1 MIIESLLDLD
11 LYKLTMMQVA
21 YFKHRDIEVEY
32 TFKNRSTD
40 VNLLEHVKLK
50 DLERELYHVTT
61 LKVTDKEIEYLRTLG
76 FFKEEFLE
84 YLSGLQLPMV
94 KVNRMVPFQ
103 AYNISAKGIWCEN
116 ILWETIILSIT
127 NELYH
132 KSQWDGTFGMVE
144 DIHNEGMDRLY
155 QKIEK
160 LQGGRYN
167 FTEFG
172 TRRRYSRMWQERVVK
187 ILQHEHNNSP
197 TGIGFQG
204 TSNVHLAMK
213 LGLPCIGTFAHEMPM
228 VYSGIYNDD
237 LKESHRRMLQDWWD
251 FYGETLSIALTDT
264 YGSEYFFNDFTK
276 EQAQNWKG
284 LRQDSGDPFIFG
296 EQAEAF
302 YISKMV
308 DPREKLIVFSDGL
321 NMDKIIDLGDSF
333 RGRIQTGFG
342 WGTNLTNDLGFRTLS
357 LVVKATWSN
366 GHGTVKLSDNLN
378 KAMGS
383 PENIERFKNEF
394 GYTNTLTQELVN

>member
-1 MIIESLLDLD
+1 MA
-11 LYKLTMMQVA
+11 QVA
-21 YFKHRDIEVEY
+21 FFKHRDNEVEY
-32 TFKNRSTD
+32 TFNNRSKD
-40 VNLLEHVKLK
+40 VNLLKHIQLN
-50 DLERELYHVTT
+50 DLEKQLKHVTT
-61 LKVTDKEIEYLRTLG
+61 LRVTRREIVKLRELG
-76 FFKEEFLE
+76 LFKEEFLLF
-84 YLSGLQLPMV
+84 LSELRLPMV
-94 KVNRMVPFQ
+94 DVTRNVPFETFD
-103 AYNISAKGIWCEN
+103 IKSKGKWCEV
-116 ILWETIILSIT
+116 ILWETIILAIT

-132 KSQWDGTFGMVE
+132 KSQISGDPFELE
-144 DIHNEGMDRLY
+144 DIYDEGMERLY
-155 QKIEK
+155 EKIDK
-160 LQGGRYN
+160 LYSGKYN

-172 TRRRYSRMWQERVVK
+172 TRRRFSRRWQERVVK
-187 ILQHEHNNSP
+187 TLNREHSLAP
-197 TGIGFQG
+197 DGIGFQG
-204 TSNVHLAMK
+204 TSNVHLSFK
-213 LGLPCIGTFAHEMPM
+213 LDIPCVGTFAHEMPM

-237 LKESHRRMLQDWWD
+237 LVVSHRKMLDDWWD

-308 DPREKLIVFSDGL
+308 DPRGKLVVFSDGL
-321 NMDKIIDLGDSF
+321 NVDKIIALGDSF
-333 RGRIQTGFG
+333 RNRLQTSFG

-366 GHGTVKLSDNLN
+366 GHGTVKLSDNLF

-383 PENIERFKNEF
+383 VEDIERFKKEF
-394 GYTNTLTQELVN
+394 GYTNKEKQELLN

>member
-1 MIIESLLDLD
+1 MIIESLLDAD
-11 LYKLTMMQVA
+11 LYKLTMMQLA
-21 YFKHRDIEVEY
+21 FFKYRDIEVEY
-32 TFKNRSTD
+32 TFKNRSKD
-40 VNLLEHVKLK
+40 VNLLEHIELK
-50 DLERELYHVTT
+50 DLEEQLKHVTT
-61 LKVTDKEIEYLRTLG
+61 LRVTRDEIVKLRNLG
-76 FFKEEFLE
+76 LFKEEFLTF
-84 YLSGLQLPMV
+84 LSELRLPMV
-94 KVNRMVPFQ
+94 DVRRSVPFETFD
-103 AYNISAKGIWCEN
+103 IKSKGKWCET
-116 ILWETIILSIT
+116 ILWETIILAIT

-132 KSQWDGTFGMVE
+132 KSQITGDPFELE
-144 DIHNEGMDRLY
+144 DIYDEGMERLY
-155 QKIEK
+155 TKIDK
-160 LQGGRYN
+160 LYSGKYN

-172 TRRRYSRMWQERVVK
+172 TRRRFSRKWQERVVK
-187 ILQHEHNNSP
+187 TLKREHRLAP
-197 TGIGFQG
+197 DGIGFQG
-204 TSNVHLAMK
+204 TSNVHLAFK
-213 LGLPCIGTFAHEMPM
+213 LGIPCVGTFAHEMPM

-237 LKESHRRMLQDWWD
+237 LVGSHRKMLQEWWD

-276 EQAQNWKG
+276 EQAQVWKG
-284 LRQDSGDPFIFG
+284 LRQDSGDPFVFG

-308 DPREKLIVFSDGL
+308 DPADKLIVFSDGL
-321 NMDKIIDLGDSF
+321 NVDKIIKLGDTF

-383 PENIERFKNEF
+383 KEDIERFTKEF
-394 GYTNTLTQELVN
+394 GYTNKEKEELLN

>member
-11 LYKLTMMQVA
+11 LYKLTMCQVA
-21 YFKHRDIEVEY
+21 YYKHRDNEVEY

-40 VNLLEHVKLK
+40 VNLLEYVKLE
-50 DLERELYHVTT
+50 DLEREFNHVTT
-61 LKVTDKEIEYLRTLG
+61 LKVTKKE
-76 FFKEEFLE
+76 LE
-84 YLSGLQLPMV
+84 YLESTSLFTWDFLEFLGGLQLPMV
-94 KVNRMVPFQ
+94 DVNRNTPFKT
-103 AYNISAKGIWCEN
+103 YDIKVKGKWCET
-116 ILWETIILSIT
+116 ILWETIILAIV

-132 KSQWDGTFGMVE
+132 KSQWDGTFGQAE
-144 DIHNEGMDRLY
+144 DIYNEGMDRLY
-155 QKIEK
+155 DKIDK
-160 LQGGRYN
+160 LRGGKYN

-172 TRRRYSRMWQERVVK
+172 TRRRYSRVWQERVVK
-187 ILQHEHNNSP
+187 TLKHEHENDPN
-197 TGIGFQG
+197 GIGFQG

-237 LKESHRRMLQDWWD
+237 LVDSHRKMLEDWYS
-251 FYGETLSIALTDT
+251 FYGERLSIALTDT
-264 YGSEYFFNDFTK
+264 YGSEYFFKDFTK
-276 EQAQNWKG
+276 EQARNWKG
-284 LRQDSGDPFIFG
+284 LRQDSGDPFKFG

-302 YISKMV
+302 YISKMI
-308 DPREKLIVFSDGL
+308 DPKEKLIVFSDGL
-321 NMDKIIDLGDSF
+321 NVDKIIELGDSF
-333 RGRIQTGFG
+333 RGRIQTSFG

-383 PENIERFKNEF
+383 TEDIERFKKEF
-394 GYTNTLTQELVN
+394 GYTNTQKQELVN

>member
-1 MIIESLLDLD
+1 
-11 LYKLTMMQVA
+11 MMQVA

-50 DLERELYHVTT
+50 DLERELEHVTT
-61 LKVTDKEIEYLRTLG
+61 LRVTDSEIDYLRTLG
-76 FFKEEFLE
+76 LFKEEFLD
-84 YLSGLQLPMV
+84 YLRRLQLPMV
-94 KVNRMVPFQ
+94 TVNRMVPFQ

-116 ILWETIILSIT
+116 ILWETIILAIT

-144 DIHNEGMDRLY
+144 DIHNEGLDRLH

-172 TRRRYSRMWQERVVK
+172 TRRRYSRTWQERVVK
-187 ILQHEHNNSP
+187 ILKHEHNSSP

-213 LGLPCIGTFAHEMPM
+213 LDLPCVGTFAHEMPM
-228 VYSGIYNDD
+228 VYSGIYNND
-237 LKESHRRMLQDWWD
+237 LKESHRIMLQDWWN

-264 YGSEYFFNDFTK
+264 YGSKYFFDDFTK

-284 LRQDSGDPFIFG
+284 LRQDSGDPFVFG

-308 DPREKLIVFSDGL
+308 DPRDKLIVFSDGL
-321 NMDKIIDLGDSF
+321 NVDKIIELGDSF
-333 RGRIQTGFG
+333 RNRIQTGFG

-383 PENIERFKNEF
+383 KEDIERFKKEF
-394 GYTNTLTQELVN
+394 GYTNELKQELLN

>member
-11 LYKLTMMQVA
+11 LYKITMMQLA
-21 YFKHRDIEVEY
+21 FFKHRDIEVEY
-32 TFKNRSTD
+32 TFKNRSMD

-50 DLERELYHVTT
+50 DLERELEYVTT
-61 LKVTDKEIEYLRTLG
+61 LRVTNSEIDYLRTLG
-76 FFKEEFLE
+76 LFKEEFLD
-84 YLSGLQLPMV
+84 YLRRLQLPMV
-94 KVNRMVPFQ
+94 TVNRMVPFQ
-103 AYNISAKGIWCEN
+103 AYNMSTKGIWCEN
-116 ILWETIILSIT
+116 ILWETIILAIT

-144 DIHNEGMDRLY
+144 DIHNEGLDRLY

-172 TRRRYSRMWQERVVK
+172 TRRRYSRTWQERVVK
-187 ILQHEHNNSP
+187 ILKHEHNSSP

-213 LGLPCIGTFAHEMPM
+213 LDLPCVGTFAHEMPM
-228 VYSGIYNDD
+228 VYSGIYNDN
-237 LKESHRRMLQDWWD
+237 LKESHRKMLQDWWN

-264 YGSEYFFNDFTK
+264 YGSKYFFDDFTK

-284 LRQDSGDPFIFG
+284 LRQDSGDPFVFG

-308 DPREKLIVFSDGL
+308 DPRDKLIVFSDGL
-321 NMDKIIDLGDSF
+321 NVDKIIELGDSF
-333 RGRIQTGFG
+333 RNRIQTGFG

-383 PENIERFKNEF
+383 EEDIKRFKKEF
-394 GYTNTLTQELVN
+394 GYTNELKQELLN